1 MTNVRQQAPGSVR
14 GHVTSPDARR
24 DAGRARRKD
33 VPLESHAELCPDAD
47 RDDPLD
53 LLAAQDTTRVPDL
66 VPIRYG
72 RMSRTAF
79 TFLRGA
85 AAVMASDLSKGPST
99 DLTAQLCGDAHVSNF
114 GIFNS
119 PDRRLVFDVND
130 FDETLPGPFEWD
142 LKRLVASVI
151 VCARQNG
158 ISEKKGRS
166 AARAAVKG
174 FRETIDRVA
183 GMDPLA
189 VHYHR
194 IEVDNLQEQMKAGA
208 KKDAE
213 KLTKKASKKNSLR
226 ALRKL
231 TDIVDG
237 RRVIV
242 ADPPLVV
249 PFRDNDAAE
258 LAELRGF
265 FDRYR
270 ATLPDNRRRLLRH
283 YSVVDVAY
291 KMVGV
296 GSVGTRACIVLLES
310 GAGDPLFL
318 QFKEAGDSVLA
329 PYLPPS
335 EYDQAGQ
342 RVVEGQ
348 RLIQATGDIFL
359 GWSRWTGSDAGP
371 LEGRSDDRSHIDF
384 YFRQLWDGKGSMDVD
399 NIGPERLKSYARACG
414 AALALAQARS
424 GDAAMIAGYVGDD
437 TTLDHA
443 LADFACDYADRND
456 TDHQQMEAAIA
467 DGSIPVVTDI

>member
-1 MTNVRQQAPGSVR
+1 VTDTNPQAQHSSQ
-14 GHVTSPDARR
+14 GHPASPKARR
-24 DAGRARRKD
+24 DAGRERRKD
-33 VPLESHAELCPDAD
+33 VPLEAHAELCPDKD
-47 RDDPLD
+47 RDDPLA
-53 LLAAQDTTRVPDL
+53 LLHAQDATRVQDL
-66 VPIRYG
+66 VPIRWG

-85 AAVMASDLSKGPST
+85 AVVMASDLSKGPST
-99 DLTAQLCGDAHVSNF
+99 DLAAQLCGDAHVSNF

-151 VCARQNG
+151 ICARQNG
-158 ISEKKGRS
+158 IGAKKARA

-174 FRETIDRVA
+174 YRSTIHQVA
-183 GMDPLA
+183 GMDPMT
-189 VHYHR
+189 VHYYR
-194 IEVDNLQEQMKAGA
+194 IEVDDLMKQLKKGER
-208 KKDAE
+208 KDAQ
-213 KLTKKASKKNSLR
+213 KSAKKASKKDSLR
-226 ALRKL
+226 AQRKL

-242 ADPPLVV
+242 PDPPLVV
-249 PFRDNDAAE
+249 PMDRDANADAAE
-258 LAELRGF
+258 EMVDF

-270 ATLPDNRRRLLRH
+270 DTLPDNRQRLLRR
-283 YSVVDVAY
+283 YSMVDVAY

-296 GSVGTRACIVLLES
+296 GSVGTRAMIVLLED

-329 PYLPPS
+329 PYLPAT
-335 EYDQAGQ
+335 EYEQAGQ

-348 RLIQATGDIFL
+348 RLIQATSDIFL
-359 GWSRWTGSDAGP
+359 GWSRWTAG
-371 LEGRSDDRSHIDF
+371 DDGPIDF
-384 YFRQLWDGKGSMDVD
+384 YFRQLWDGKGSVDVD
-399 NIGPERLKSYARACG
+399 NTGPKRLKSYASTCG

-437 TTLDHA
+437 STLDHA
-443 LADFACDYADRND
+443 LADFAEAYADRNEAD
-456 TDHQQMEAAIA
+456 YERMQAAIA
-467 DGSIPVVTDI
+467 DGSITVVTDV

>member
-1 MTNVRQQAPGSVR
+1 VTDTGQQAQHALPG
-14 GHVTSPDARR
+14 HAASPEARR
-24 DAGRARRKD
+24 DAGRERRRA
-33 VPLESHAELCPDAD
+33 VPLEAHAELCPDQS
-47 RDDPLD
+47 REDPLA
-53 LLAAQDTTRVPDL
+53 LLGAQDTTRVQDL

-85 AAVMASDLSKGPST
+85 AAVMASDLSQAPST

-142 LKRLVASVI
+142 LKRLAASVS
-151 VCARQNG
+151 VCARQNEIG
-158 ISEKKGRS
+158 AKKARS

-174 FRETIDRVA
+174 YRETINHIA
-183 GMDPLA
+183 GMDPMA
-189 VHYHR
+189 VHYYR
-194 IEVDNLQEQMKAGA
+194 IEVDELMKGLKKSD

-213 KLTKKASKKNSLR
+213 KANKKASKKNSLR
-226 ALRKL
+226 AQRKL

-249 PFRDNDAAE
+249 PIDREANAGTMEDMAD
-258 LAELRGF
+258 F
-265 FDRYR
+265 FKRYSD
-270 ATLPDNRRRLLRH
+270 TLPDNRQRLLRR

-296 GSVGTRACIVLLES
+296 GSVGTRAMIVLLES
-310 GAGDPLFL
+310 GAGNPLFL

-335 EYDQAGQ
+335 GYEHAGQ

-348 RLIQATGDIFL
+348 RLTQATSDIFL
-359 GWSRWTGSDAGP
+359 GWSRWSPD
-371 LEGRSDDRSHIDF
+371 DDRPVDF
-384 YFRQLWDGKGSMDVD
+384 YFRQLWDGKGSVDVD
-399 NIGPERLKSYARACG
+399 NTDAKALKSYARTCG

-424 GDAAMIAGYVGDD
+424 GDAAMIAGYIGDD

-443 LADFACDYADRND
+443 LADFAEAYADRNEAD
-456 TDHQQMEAAIA
+456 FARMQAAIA
-467 DGSIPVVTDI
+467 DGSIPVITDI